1 MKNIIT
7 ESIRYWEPRRLA
19 YNAALVLFVLG
30 ITLYHRASLSTL
42 TWQPVAGLLLM
53 AVIANVLYCAAYV
66 ADIFVQMSDYQQA
79 WKRHRWIV
87 LAAGTFLAIA
97 IFCITRD

>member
-19 YNAALVLFVLG
+19 YNAALVLVVLG
-30 ITLYHRASLSTL
+30 ITLYHHPSFGGL

-66 ADIFVQMSDYQQA
+66 ADIFVQMSDYQQI
-79 WKRHRWIV
+79 WKRHRWVV
-87 LAAGTFLAIA
+87 LVAGT
-97 IFCITRD
+97 IFAVAVFCLSRD

>member
-19 YNAALVLFVLG
+19 YNAALVLVVLG
-30 ITLYHRASLSTL
+30 ITLYHHASLSTL
-42 TWQPVAGLLLM
+42 TWQPVAGLMLM

-79 WKRHRWIV
+79 WKRYRWIV